1 MALKEEAQT
10 ALVSNT
16 YSGRDLKQT
25 LLMSGWP
32 QSLIDEYVLKTQRQF
47 SRLEIRPESA
57 LVRLDSVSKKF
68 KDKAI
73 LENVSLTIVPGEL
86 LGVIGLSGAGK
97 TTLLNVLVGFAKPEQ
112 GRVTMKLPNG
122 GVTSVEKDSNL
133 VKAMFGFAAQTP
145 SFYAKLTV
153 KENLEHFGALYG
165 IPETQLVERI
175 KELLRFVGLESSS
188 NTVAVN
194 LSGGMQKRLDIACAL
209 IHEPKILI
217 LDEPTADLD
226 PLLRKQMWQLIQN
239 INRKGTTVIVA
250 SHFVDE
256 IEENCSR
263 IAVLANKRIQR
274 MGTAEQLVGEYAK
287 NYEIEIETRRKDYS
301 KLTKSLSKLRVVR
314 DFVEKGNTVVVYTSD
329 PGRMLSWF
337 AKYCQQKKERI
348 NKLSLARPS
357 LSEVFESIVKN
368 EV

>member
-1 MALKEEAQT
+1 MALKEGKT
-10 ALVSNT
+10 DLVSNT
-16 YSGRDLKQT
+16 SSNKDIKKM
-25 LLMSGWP
+25 LLLSGWP
-32 QSLIDEYVLKTQRQF
+32 QSLIDEYVLKTQKQF
-47 SRLEIRPESA
+47 HKLETRPESA
-57 LVRLDSVSKKF
+57 LVRLDAVTKKF
-68 KDKAI
+68 NNKAI

-86 LGVIGLSGAGK
+86 FGVIGLSGAGK

-122 GVTSVEKDSNL
+122 GVTSVDKDSNL

-165 IPETQLVERI
+165 ITEKQLVERI
-175 KELLRFVGLESSS
+175 KDLLRFVGLENSA
-188 NTVAVN
+188 NTVANN

-209 IHEPKILI
+209 IHEPKVLI

-226 PLLRKQMWQLIQN
+226 PLLRKQMWQLIRN
-239 INRKGTTVIVA
+239 INLKGTTVIVA

-301 KLTKSLSKLRVVR
+301 KLSKALSKLSVVNN
-314 DFVEKGNTVVVYTSD
+314 FVEKNNRVVVYTSE
-329 PGRMLSWF
+329 PGKMLSWF
-337 AKYCQQKKERI
+337 AKYCQQKKEKI
-348 NKLSLARPS
+348 NKLSLAKPP

-368 EV
+368 EA